1 VAEPIRERPFTDFTT
16 TMTDIL
22 QALLSGLALGGVYA
36 LVALGF
42 SITQLTTKTLNFGQ
56 GEFLMAGAL
65 VAVSALALVSGKG
78 GAALAAVDVSI
89 VRYAMAILVVL
100 GSMGAL
106 GVLMFFTAVRPFVR
120 PGAAGGG
127 MSWIMSTI
135 GFGIL
140 LQNAALM
147 LWGPGTLVLPSPL
160 GESVLRIGG
169 AGIRAQEL
177 LVIGVSALVVV
188 VLDHV
193 MRRTRVGKAVR
204 AVAANPDAASLMG
217 IDVRAFVIGAFVLS
231 SALAGLAG
239 VLIAPITTASAFMG
253 LTIALKAF
261 SAAILGG
268 LTSPRGCI
276 AGGFILGL
284 LEAGVGLWRD
294 EWREISMFVLIILVL
309 VLRPSGL
316 FGRVAFEKV

>member
-1 VAEPIRERPFTDFTT
+1 
-16 TMTDIL
+16 MTDIL

-42 SITQLTTKTLNFGQ
+42 SITQTTTRTLNFGQ
-56 GEFLMAGAL
+56 GEFLMGGAL
-65 VAVSALALVSGKG
+65 LAVSALALLSGKA
-78 GAALAAVDVSI
+78 GAPLASVDVTIGRYALA
-89 VRYAMAILVVL
+89 MLVAL
-100 GSMGAL
+100 GFLGAL
-106 GVLMFFTAVRPFVR
+106 GVLMFLTAVRPFVNK
-120 PGAAGGG
+120 GG

-140 LQNAALM
+140 LQNTALM
-147 LWGPGTLVLPSPL
+147 IWGPGTLVLPSPL
-160 GESVLRIGG
+160 GESVIRIGG

-177 LVIGVSALVVV
+177 LVIAVSGLVVL

-193 MRRTRVGKAVR
+193 LRRTRIGKAVR
-204 AVAANPDAASLMG
+204 AVAANPDAAALMG
-217 IDVRAFVIGAFVLS
+217 IDVRAFVVGAFVLS

-239 VLIAPITTASAFMG
+239 VLVAPITTASAFMG
-253 LTIALKAF
+253 LGIALKAF

-276 AGGFILGL
+276 AGGFILGC
-284 LEAGVGLWRD
+284 LEAGMGLWRD

-316 FGRVAFEKV
+316 FGRLEFEKV

>member
-1 VAEPIRERPFTDFTT
+1 
-16 TMTDIL
+16 MTDIL

-42 SITQLTTKTLNFGQ
+42 SITQTTTRTLNFGQ
-56 GEFLMAGAL
+56 GEFLMGGAL
-65 VAVSALALVSGKG
+65 VAVSALALLSGKG
-78 GAALAAVDVSI
+78 GAPLASVDVTIGRYALA
-89 VRYAMAILVVL
+89 MLVVL
-100 GSMGAL
+100 GFLGTL
-106 GVLMFFTAVRPFVR
+106 GVLVFLTAVRPFVNK
-120 PGAAGGG
+120 GG

-140 LQNAALM
+140 LQNTALM
-147 LWGPGTLVLPSPL
+147 IWGPGTLVLPSPL
-160 GESVLRIGG
+160 GESVIRIGG

-177 LVIGVSALVVV
+177 LVIAVSGLVVL

-193 MRRTRVGKAVR
+193 LRRTRIGKAVR
-204 AVAANPDAASLMG
+204 AVAANPDAAALMG
-217 IDVRAFVIGAFVLS
+217 IDVRAFVVGAFVLS

-239 VLIAPITTASAFMG
+239 VLVAPITTASAFMG
-253 LTIALKAF
+253 LGIALKAF

-276 AGGFILGL
+276 AGGFILGC

-294 EWREISMFVLIILVL
+294 EWREISMFVLIIGVL

-316 FGRVAFEKV
+316 FGRVEFEKV